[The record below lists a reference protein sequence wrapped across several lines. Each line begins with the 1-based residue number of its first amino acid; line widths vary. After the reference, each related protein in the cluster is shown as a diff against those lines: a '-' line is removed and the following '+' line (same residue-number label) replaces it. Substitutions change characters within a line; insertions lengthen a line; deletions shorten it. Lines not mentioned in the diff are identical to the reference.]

1 MCGGAP
7 GLTDEVKRTIP
18 LTSWRATFAAPF
30 QPVGVANLM
39 SFSKILPLML
49 AAAPLAVAVPAWA
62 QPVAPSG
69 PAAGVTTQLPRGAA
83 PSHYAI
89 EVTPDAANLKFTGRT
104 TIDVTVT
111 QAMPALVLNA
121 ADLTISSVTL
131 TPVNDKAAK
140 GKAAKGTARI
150 DAAAQTVTFDFG
162 KPLQPGSYKLDIDY
176 AGVIN
181 QQANGLF
188 ALDYTDNAGK
198 AKRALFTQFEAP
210 DARRFVPSFDEPSYK
225 ATFDL
230 SAVVPADQLAVSNM
244 PVKSSADAGSG
255 RKLVTFGTSPKMS
268 SYLLFFGLGE
278 LERATKMAGAT
289 EVGVITGKGNTGK
302 AQLALDASAAILPY
316 YNDYF
321 GVPFPLPKL
330 DNVAGPGQSQF
341 FSAMENW
348 GAIFTFERALLVD
361 PRFTSES
368 TRRTIYSIVAHEMAH
383 QWFGDLVTMA
393 WWDDL
398 WLNEGFASWMATK
411 VTDKLNP
418 EWEMLLS
425 RVNGRE
431 RAMSLDSLVTTH
443 PILQKIHTV
452 DEVNQ
457 AFDDIT
463 YEKGEAVITMLEGFA
478 GEDAWRSGIRAYMK
492 QHAYGNTVTDDLW
505 KAVEGAG
512 AKGVVGIAH
521 DFTSQP
527 GIPLVKVDSAQCQ
540 GGSTILSLSQ
550 GEFSRDRKDKAPL
563 KWNVPVMAQAIG
575 QGGGGTQQRLILNG
589 SAQVTLPG
597 CGAYLINAGQTG
609 YYRSLYPEAN
619 LRSLVRDFTR
629 LTSMDQ
635 IGLMADNFQLGLGGY
650 QPMGLALDLIDA
662 VPATASPAVLAEVPG
677 YLDSAH
683 TMLESDKASQA
694 RVAAYAS
701 KKLSPVLAS
710 VGFDAKPGENPQVP
724 VLRSALVSTLGGM
737 GDKAVVAEANK
748 RFAALATNPSAL
760 DGPLRNVWLRII
772 AENADA
778 ATWDKL
784 RAMAN
789 GAKSDLEK
797 STTFA
802 LLGAAKDEK
811 LAARA
816 LDLAMTDEPGK
827 TTSAAIISAVGGEH
841 PMLAVDYVLAHR
853 EQYEA
858 MIDVSA
864 RSQAIARLGGN
875 SADPAMVTKLD
886 AYATQYLTPESRK
899 VVDRSIAA
907 IKTRIE
913 TRARLKPALIGWFAK
928 K

>member
-1 MCGGAP
+1 
-7 GLTDEVKRTIP
+7 
-18 LTSWRATFAAPF
+18 
-30 QPVGVANLM
+30 M
-39 SFSKILPLML
+39 SLSKIAPLML
-49 AAAPLAVAVPAWA
+49 AAAPLAMAVPALA
-62 QPVAPSG
+62 QTAAPAG

-89 EVTPDAANLKFTGRT
+89 QVTPDAANLKFSGKAA
-104 TIDVTVT
+104 IDVTVS

-121 ADLTISSVTL
+121 ADLTVSSVTL
-131 TPVNDKAAK
+131 TPAK
-140 GKAAKGTARI
+140 GGSAKGGAVKGTAKI
-150 DAAAQTVTFDFG
+150 DADAQTVTFDFG
-162 KPLQPGSYKLDIDY
+162 KPIQPGSYTLAIDY
-176 AGVIN
+176 AGIIN
-181 QQANGLF
+181 TQANGLF
-188 ALDYTDNAGK
+188 ALDYTDNAGQ

-230 SAVVPADQLAVSNM
+230 SAVIPADQLAVSNM
-244 PVKSSADAGSG
+244 PVKGSTDAAGG

-492 QHAYGNTVTDDLW
+492 SHAYGNTVTDDLW

-540 GGSTILSLSQ
+540 GGSTVLSLSQ
-550 GEFSRDRKDKAPL
+550 GEFSRDRKDKTPL
-563 KWNVPVMAQAIG
+563 KWNVPVMAQSIG
-575 QGGGGTQQRLILNG
+575 GAQQRLILNG
-589 SAQVTLPG
+589 TAQVTLPG
-597 CGAYLINAGQTG
+597 CGAYVINAGQTG

-619 LRSLVRDFTR
+619 VKALAKDFTR

-662 VPATASPAVLAEVPG
+662 VPASASPAVLAEVPG

-701 KKLSPVLAS
+701 QKLSPVLAS

-748 RFAALATNPSAL
+748 RFAALASNPAAL

-778 ATWDKL
+778 ATWEKL

-802 LLGAAKDEK
+802 LLGVAKDEK
-811 LAARA
+811 LAAKA

-827 TTSAAIISAVGGEH
+827 TTSAAIISAVGGDH
-841 PMLAVDYVLAHR
+841 SMLAVDYVLAHR
-853 EQYEA
+853 AQYEA

-886 AYATQYLTPESRK
+886 GYATQYLTPESRK

-913 TRARLKPALIGWFAK
+913 TRARLKPALTQWFAK

>member
-1 MCGGAP
+1 
-7 GLTDEVKRTIP
+7 
-18 LTSWRATFAAPF
+18 
-30 QPVGVANLM
+30 M
-39 SFSKILPLML
+39 SFSKISLLML
-49 AAAPLAVAVPAWA
+49 AAAPLALVQPALA
-62 QPVAPSG
+62 QAPAG
-69 PAAGVTTQLPRGAA
+69 PAPGITTQLPRGAA

-89 EVTPDAANLKFTGRT
+89 EVTPDAANLKFSGKA
-104 TIDVTVT
+104 TIDLTVA
-111 QAMPALVLNA
+111 QAMPQLVLNA
-121 ADLTISSVTL
+121 ADLTVGSVTL
-131 TPVNDKAAK
+131 TPAK
-140 GKAAKGTARI
+140 GKAIKGTAKI
-150 DAAAQTVTFDFG
+150 DAAAQTVAFDFG
-162 KPLQPGSYKLDIDY
+162 KPVAPGSYKLDIVY

-181 QQANGLF
+181 TQANGLF
-188 ALDYTDNAGK
+188 ALDYTDSAGQ

-230 SAVVPADQLAVSNM
+230 SAIVPTGQLAVSNM
-244 PVKSSADAGSG
+244 PVKTSADLGG
-255 RKLVTFGTSPKMS
+255 GKTRVTFGTSPKMS
-268 SYLLFFGLGE
+268 SYLLFFGVGD

-302 AQLALDASAAILPY
+302 AQLALDASAAILPW

-361 PRFTSES
+361 PRFTSEG

-411 VTDKLNP
+411 VTDKLQP
-418 EWEMLLS
+418 DWEMLLT
-425 RVNGRE
+425 RVGGRE
-431 RAMSLDSLVTTH
+431 RAMALDALATTH
-443 PILQKIHTV
+443 PVVQKIHTV

-463 YEKGEAVITMLEGFA
+463 YEKGEAVITMLEGYA
-478 GEDAWRSGIRAYMK
+478 GEDVWRAGIRSYMK
-492 QHAYGNTVTDDLW
+492 AHAYGNTVTDDLW

-512 AKGVVGIAH
+512 AKGLVSIAH

-527 GIPLVKVDSAQCQ
+527 GIPLVKVDSVQCK
-540 GGSTILSLSQ
+540 GGSTVLSLSQ
-550 GEFSRDRKDKAPL
+550 GEFSRDQKDKTPL
-563 KWNVPVMAQAIG
+563 RWNVPVMAQTIG
-575 QGGGGTQQRLILNG
+575 GAPQRLILNG
-589 SAQVTLPG
+589 TASVTLPG
-597 CGAYLINAGQTG
+597 CGAYVINAGQTG
-609 YYRSLYPEAN
+609 YYRSLYPQAN
-619 LRSLVRDFTR
+619 VQALVKAFTR
-629 LTSMDQ
+629 LSSMDQ

-650 QPMGLALDLIDA
+650 QPIGLALDMVDA
-662 VPATASPAVLAEVPG
+662 VPANASPAVLAEAPD
-677 YLDSAH
+677 YLDSAYQ
-683 TMLESDKASQA
+683 MLDGDKAAQA

-701 KKLSPVLAS
+701 RKLGPVLKS
-710 VGFDAKPGENPQVP
+710 VGYDAKAGEGPQVP
-724 VLRSALVSTLGGM
+724 VLRSALVATLGGM
-737 GDKAVVAEANK
+737 GDRAVVAEAK
-748 RFAALATNPSAL
+748 RRFAEPSLL

-772 AENADA
+772 AQNADA
-778 ATWDKL
+778 ATWEKL

-797 STTFA
+797 STLFA
-802 LLGAAKDEK
+802 LLGAAKDEG
-811 LAARA
+811 LARKA

-827 TTSAAIISAVGGEH
+827 TTSAAIISAVGAEH
-841 PMLAVDYVLAHR
+841 PMVAVDYVLAHR
-853 EQYEA
+853 AQYEA

-864 RSQAIARLGGN
+864 RSQAIARLGGG

-913 TRARLKPALIGWFAK
+913 TRARLKPALVAWFAK

>member
-1 MCGGAP
+1 
-7 GLTDEVKRTIP
+7 
-18 LTSWRATFAAPF
+18 
-30 QPVGVANLM
+30 M
-39 SFSKILPLML
+39 SFSKISSLLL
-49 AAAPLAVAVPAWA
+49 AAAPLALTQPAWA
-62 QPVAPSG
+62 QASAG
-69 PAAGVTTQLPRGAA
+69 PAPGITTQLPRGAA
-83 PSHYAI
+83 PRHYAI
-89 EVTPDAANLKFTGRT
+89 EVTPDAANLKFSGKA
-104 TIDVTVT
+104 TIDLDVA
-111 QAMPALVLNA
+111 QAMPVLVLNA
-121 ADLTISSVTL
+121 ADLTISGVTL
-131 TPVNDKAAK
+131 TPAK
-140 GKAAKGTARI
+140 GKAMKGTARI
-150 DAAAQTVTFDFG
+150 DAAAQTVALDFG
-162 KPLQPGSYKLDIDY
+162 KPVAPGSYKLDIVY

-181 QQANGLF
+181 TQANGMF

-230 SAVVPADQLAVSNM
+230 SAIVPTGQLAVSNM
-244 PVKSSADAGSG
+244 PVATSKDLGG
-255 RKLVTFGTSPKMS
+255 GKTRVTFGTSPKMS
-268 SYLLFFGLGE
+268 SYLLFFGLGD

-302 AQLALDASAAILPY
+302 AQLALDASAAILPW

-361 PRFTSES
+361 PRFTSEG

-411 VTDKLNP
+411 VTDKLQP
-418 EWEMLLS
+418 DWEMLLT
-425 RVNGRE
+425 RVGGRE
-431 RAMSLDSLVTTH
+431 RAMALDALATTH
-443 PILQKIHTV
+443 PVVQKIHTV

-463 YEKGEAVITMLEGFA
+463 YEKGEAVITMLEGYA
-478 GEDAWRSGIRAYMK
+478 GEDVWRQGIRSYMK

-512 AKGVVGIAH
+512 AQGLVSIAH

-527 GIPLVKVDSAQCQ
+527 GIPLVKVESAQCK
-540 GGSTILSLSQ
+540 GGSTVLALSQ

-563 KWNVPVMAQAIG
+563 KWNVPVMAQTIG
-575 QGGGGTQQRLILNG
+575 GAPQRLILNG
-589 SAQVTLPG
+589 TASVTLPG
-597 CGAYLINAGQTG
+597 CGAYVINAGQTG
-609 YYRSLYPEAN
+609 YYRSLYPQAN
-619 LRSLVRDFTR
+619 VQALVKGFTR
-629 LTSMDQ
+629 LPSMDQ

-650 QPMGLALDLIDA
+650 QPIGLALDMVDA
-662 VPATASPAVLAEVPG
+662 VPASASPAVLAEVPD
-677 YLDSAH
+677 YLDSAYL
-683 TMLESDKASQA
+683 MLEGDKAAQA

-701 KKLSPVLAS
+701 RKLGPVLAG
-710 VGFDAKPGENPQVP
+710 VGFDAKAGEGPQVP
-724 VLRSALVSTLGGM
+724 VLRSALVATLGGM
-737 GDKAVVAEANK
+737 GDKAVVAEAK
-748 RFAALATNPSAL
+748 RRFAEPALL

-772 AENADA
+772 GQNADA
-778 ATWDKL
+778 ATWEKL

-797 STTFA
+797 STLFA
-802 LLGAAKDEK
+802 LLGAAKDEG
-811 LAARA
+811 LARKA

-827 TTSAAIISAVGGEH
+827 TTSAAIISAVGAEH

-853 EQYEA
+853 AQYEA
-858 MIDVSA
+858 LIDVSA
-864 RSQAIARLGGN
+864 RSQAIARLGGG

-886 AYATQYLTPESRK
+886 AYASQYLTPESRK
-899 VVDRSIAA
+899 VVDRSISA

-913 TRARLKPALIGWFAK
+913 TRARLKPALVSWFAK

>member
-1 MCGGAP
+1 
-7 GLTDEVKRTIP
+7 
-18 LTSWRATFAAPF
+18 
-30 QPVGVANLM
+30 M
-39 SFSKILPLML
+39 SFAKILPLML
-49 AAAPLAVAVPAWA
+49 AAAPLALVQPALGQTPA
-62 QPVAPSG
+62 G
-69 PAAGVTTQLPRGAA
+69 PAPAITTQLPRGAA

-89 EVTPDAANLKFTGRT
+89 TVTPDAANLKFSGKV
-104 TIDVTVT
+104 TIDISVA
-111 QAMPALVLNA
+111 QAMPVLVLNA
-121 ADLTISSVTL
+121 ADLTVGSVTL
-131 TPVNDKAAK
+131 TPAK
-140 GKAAKGTARI
+140 GKAVKGTAAI
-150 DAAAQTVTFDFG
+150 DANAQTVALDFG
-162 KPLQPGSYKLDIDY
+162 KPVQPGSYKIDIAY

-181 QQANGLF
+181 TQANGMF

-225 ATFDL
+225 ATFGL
-230 SAVVPADQLAVSNM
+230 TAIVPTGQLAVSNM
-244 PVKSSADAGSG
+244 PVQASKDLGG
-255 RKLVTFGTSPKMS
+255 GQTQVTFGTSPKMA

-289 EVGVITGKGNTGK
+289 EVGVITGKGNTGR

-361 PRFTSES
+361 PRFTSEG
-368 TRRTIYSIVAHEMAH
+368 TKRTIYSIVAHEMAH

-411 VTDKLNP
+411 VTDKLQP
-418 EWEMLLS
+418 SWEMLLT
-425 RVNGRE
+425 RVGGRE
-431 RAMSLDSLVTTH
+431 RAMTLDALATTH
-443 PILQKIHTV
+443 PVVQKIHTV

-478 GEDAWRSGIRAYMK
+478 GEDVWRDGIRSYMK
-492 QHAYGNTVTDDLW
+492 AHAYGNTVTDDLW

-512 AKGVVGIAH
+512 AKGLVSIAH

-527 GIPLVKVDSAQCQ
+527 GIPLVKVDSAQCK
-540 GGSTILSLSQ
+540 GGSTVLALSQ
-550 GEFSRDRKDKAPL
+550 GEFSRDQKDKTPL
-563 KWNVPVMAQAIG
+563 RWNVPVMAQTIG
-575 QGGGGTQQRLILNG
+575 GAQQRLILNG
-589 SAQVTLPG
+589 QGSVTLPG
-597 CGAYLINAGQTG
+597 CGAYVINAGQTG

-619 LRSLVRDFTR
+619 VRALAKGFTG
-629 LTSMDQ
+629 LSAMDQ
-635 IGLMADNFQLGLGGY
+635 IGLMADNFQLALGGY
-650 QPMGLALDLIDA
+650 QPIGLALDLVDA
-662 VPATASPAVLAEVPG
+662 VPASASPAVLAEAPD
-677 YLDSAH
+677 YLDSAYQ
-683 TMLESDKASQA
+683 MLENDKAAQA

-701 KKLSPVLAS
+701 RKLSPVLAG
-710 VGFDAKPGENPQVP
+710 VGYDAKAGEGPQVP

-737 GDKAVVAEANK
+737 GDKAVVAEANR
-748 RFAALATNPSAL
+748 RFAALASDPAAL
-760 DGPLRNVWLRII
+760 DGPLRNVWLHII

-778 ATWDKL
+778 ATWEKL
-784 RAMAN
+784 RGLAN
-789 GAKSDLEK
+789 GAKTDLEK

-802 LLGAAKDEK
+802 LLGVAKDEA
-811 LAARA
+811 LGRRA
-816 LDLAMTDEPGK
+816 LDLALTDEPGK

-853 EQYEA
+853 QQYEA

-864 RSQAIARLGGN
+864 RSQAIARLGGG
-875 SADPAMVTKLD
+875 SADAAMVTKLD

-913 TRARLKPALIGWFAK
+913 TRARLKPALVAWFGK
-928 K
+928 R

>member
-1 MCGGAP
+1 
-7 GLTDEVKRTIP
+7 
-18 LTSWRATFAAPF
+18 
-30 QPVGVANLM
+30 M
-39 SFSKILPLML
+39 SFSKISSLLL
-49 AAAPLAVAVPAWA
+49 AAAPLALTQPAWA
-62 QPVAPSG
+62 QASAG
-69 PAAGVTTQLPRGAA
+69 PAPGITTQLPRGAA
-83 PSHYAI
+83 PRHYAI
-89 EVTPDAANLKFTGRT
+89 EVTPDAANLKFSGKA
-104 TIDVTVT
+104 TIDLDVA
-111 QAMPALVLNA
+111 QAMPVLVLNA
-121 ADLTISSVTL
+121 ADLTISGVTL
-131 TPVNDKAAK
+131 TPAK
-140 GKAAKGTARI
+140 GKAMKGTARI
-150 DAAAQTVTFDFG
+150 DAAAQTVALDFG
-162 KPLQPGSYKLDIDY
+162 KPVAPGSYKLDIVY

-181 QQANGLF
+181 TQANGMF

-230 SAVVPADQLAVSNM
+230 SAIVPTGQLAVSNM
-244 PVKSSADAGSG
+244 PVATSKDLGG
-255 RKLVTFGTSPKMS
+255 GKTRVTFGTSPKMS
-268 SYLLFFGLGE
+268 SYLLFFGLGD

-302 AQLALDASAAILPY
+302 AQLALDASAAILPW

-361 PRFTSES
+361 PRFTSEG

-411 VTDKLNP
+411 VTDKLQP
-418 EWEMLLS
+418 DWEMLLT
-425 RVNGRE
+425 RVGGRE
-431 RAMSLDSLVTTH
+431 RAMALDALATTH
-443 PILQKIHTV
+443 PVVQKIHTV

-463 YEKGEAVITMLEGFA
+463 YEKGEAVITMLEGYA
-478 GEDAWRSGIRAYMK
+478 GEDVWRQGIRSYMK

-512 AKGVVGIAH
+512 AQGLVSIAH

-527 GIPLVKVDSAQCQ
+527 GIPLVKVESAQCK
-540 GGSTILSLSQ
+540 GGSTVLALSQ

-563 KWNVPVMAQAIG
+563 KWNVPVMAQTIG
-575 QGGGGTQQRLILNG
+575 GAPQRLILNG
-589 SAQVTLPG
+589 TASVTLPG
-597 CGAYLINAGQTG
+597 CGAYVINAGQTG
-609 YYRSLYPEAN
+609 YYRSLYPQAN
-619 LRSLVRDFTR
+619 VQALVKGFTR
-629 LTSMDQ
+629 LPSMDQ

-650 QPMGLALDLIDA
+650 QPIGLALDMVDA
-662 VPATASPAVLAEVPG
+662 VPASASPAVLAEVPD
-677 YLDSAH
+677 YLDSAYL
-683 TMLESDKASQA
+683 MLEGDKAAQA

-701 KKLSPVLAS
+701 RKLGPVLAG
-710 VGFDAKPGENPQVP
+710 VGFDAKAGEGPQVP
-724 VLRSALVSTLGGM
+724 VLRSALVATLGGM
-737 GDKAVVAEANK
+737 GDKAVVAEAK
-748 RFAALATNPSAL
+748 RRFAEPALL

-772 AENADA
+772 AQNADA
-778 ATWDKL
+778 ATWEKL

-797 STTFA
+797 STLFA
-802 LLGAAKDEK
+802 LLGAAKDEG
-811 LAARA
+811 LALKA

-827 TTSAAIISAVGGEH
+827 TTSAAIISAVGAEH

-853 EQYEA
+853 AQYEA
-858 MIDVSA
+858 LIDVSA
-864 RSQAIARLGGN
+864 RSQAIARLGGG

-886 AYATQYLTPESRK
+886 AYASQYLTPESRK
-899 VVDRSIAA
+899 VVDRSISA

-913 TRARLKPALIGWFAK
+913 TRARLKPALVSWFAK